1 MYDFL
6 TGPLL
11 WLSLAVF
18 LIGCVWRVVK
28 YIKGLAWQLDRVA
41 YTAFPG
47 PGAKGAIRSILLWL
61 IPFKTASWR
70 QKPVFTVMF
79 FVFHIGIVVTPLFLY
94 AHAMLIRQSWG
105 IAWPSISGVLAD
117 TLTVGVIVVGVLYAV
132 RRLILPEVRIINTA
146 QDFVV
151 LAIAMAPFV
160 TGFICRHQLFSDYNF
175 WLYLHILSGE
185 LMLAAIPFT
194 KLSHFVLFFCS
205 RAQLGMDFG
214 IKRGGMKGTSM
225 NW

>member
-18 LIGCVWRVVK
+18 VGGCVWRVVK
-28 YIKGLAWQLDRVA
+28 YVKGLAWQLDRVA
-41 YTAFPG
+41 YTAHPVPG
-47 PGAKGAIRSILLWL
+47 IKGALRSVFLWL

-70 QKPVFTVMF
+70 QKPVFTIMF
-79 FVFHIGIVVTPLFLY
+79 FVFHIGMVMIPLFLY
-94 AHAMLIRQSWG
+94 AHAMLIRESWG
-105 IAWPSISGVLAD
+105 IYWPALPGGLAD
-117 TLTVGVIVVGVLYAV
+117 ALTIGVIVVGVLYAI
-132 RRLILPEVRIINTA
+132 RRLILAEVRILNTA

-151 LAIAMAPFV
+151 LAIALAPFV
-160 TGFICRHQLFSDYNF
+160 TGFICRYQLGGDYNF

-185 LMLAAIPFT
+185 LMLVAIPFT